1 MKYKHIIFDVDGT
14 LLDSEYAVLH
24 SLQEV
29 VASLQ
34 HKTIDTAELAFA
46 LGIPGEVTLA
56 KLKIQDTEA
65 ANKLW
70 NNYFTKYSHTIKLFE
85 GIRELLPQ
93 LKAEGYELGII
104 TSKNPEEFKNDFN
117 PHGIT
122 PYFNTIVCV
131 TDAPRPKPFAD
142 PIWTYL
148 EKAHIQPGE
157 AIYIGDTIYD
167 SQCAYNAGIDF
178 ALAVW
183 DNGSKEEIKAKYT
196 FHSPLEVWQTFK
208 NDKA

>member
-1 MKYKHIIFDVDGT
+1 MNYKHIIFDVDGT

-29 VASLQ
+29 VFSLQ
-34 HKTIDTAELAFA
+34 NKTIDTAELTFA

-56 KLKIQDTEA
+56 KLGIQDTEA
-65 ANKLW
+65 ANKRW
-70 NNYFTKYSHTIKLFE
+70 NDYFTKYSHTIKLFE

-104 TSKNPEEFKNDFN
+104 TSKNPEEFKNDFD

-122 PYFNTIVCV
+122 PYFSTIVCV
-131 TDAPRPKPFAD
+131 TDSPRPKPYAD
-142 PIWTYL
+142 PIWAYL
-148 EKAHIQPGE
+148 ERTHVQPDE
-157 AIYIGDTIYD
+157 VIYIGDTVYD

-183 DNGSKEEIKAKYT
+183 GNGSKEEIKAKYT
-196 FHSPLEVWQTFK
+196 FHSPLEIWQTFK
-208 NDKA
+208 NGKA